1 MVSQQHLSQSSL
13 RSSRS
18 HRESGK
24 FLGSFLFLIVMVSA
38 VLAGV
43 AFFFGTI
50 VPVGA
55 VGVRKIAFGPG
66 QGLGTKSLA
75 PGLQWAIPGYSTIYQ
90 VPQTLRIIDFSNR
103 DEGSAS
109 PFDSL
114 DIPTIDGTTVDV
126 DAAVIYRFY
135 ARVGRDE
142 GIDHGGPSDLIQNV
156 GATDT
161 QWAKYI
167 SQVAENELKRAL
179 SALSTAEFYDP
190 LAREAR
196 VGIAEHEL
204 QNILAPLGV
213 QVQSVLLRRYRYR
226 EEIDQAIF
234 KKNLQELESAYNK
247 VGGEFAEAQR
257 DVNKVASEGDVRIKN
272 LERQGLGMVE
282 TIRSEGDLYRRE
294 KYAQGDLSVAE
305 ARATVDK
312 MRSDV
317 LSKVGADVYV
327 ALQLAQ
333 LLASL
338 KGGVVTNLDPY
349 DFDAWVKKLAGST
362 KSTVSENAEVPNAR

>member
-1 MVSQQHLSQSSL
+1 M
-13 RSSRS
+13 
-18 HRESGK
+18 
-24 FLGSFLFLIVMVSA
+24 MNA

-75 PGLQWAIPGYSTIYQ
+75 PGFQWAIPGYSTIYQ

-103 DEGSAS
+103 DEGTTS

-126 DAAVIYRFY
+126 DAAVLYRFY
-135 ARVGRDE
+135 PRAGRDE
-142 GIDHGGPSDLIQNV
+142 SLDHGGPSDLIQNV
-156 GATDT
+156 GATDI

-167 SQVAENELKRAL
+167 SQVVENELKRSL

-196 VGIAEHEL
+196 VGIAEREL
-204 QNILAPLGV
+204 QKTLAPLGV
-213 QVQSVLLRRYRYR
+213 QVQTLLLRRYRYR

-272 LERQGLGMVE
+272 LERQGLSMVE
-282 TIRSEGDLYRRE
+282 TIHSEGDLYRRE
-294 KYAQGDLSVAE
+294 KFAQADLLIAE

-349 DFDAWVKKLAGST
+349 DFDAWVKKLAGSAKGT
-362 KSTVSENAEVPNAR
+362 ASENAEVPNAR

>member
-1 MVSQQHLSQSSL
+1 MVYQKHISSSSR
-13 RSSRS
+13 RSSRLN
-18 HRESGK
+18 REGGK
-24 FLGSFLFLIVMVSA
+24 FLGSFLFLLIMMNA

-75 PGLQWAIPGYSTIYQ
+75 PGFQWAIPGYSTIYQ

-103 DEGSAS
+103 DEGTTS

-126 DAAVIYRFY
+126 DAAVLYRFY
-135 ARVGRDE
+135 PRAGRDE
-142 GIDHGGPSDLIQNV
+142 SLDHGGPSDLIQNV
-156 GATDT
+156 GATDI

-167 SQVAENELKRAL
+167 SQVVENELKRSL

-196 VGIAEHEL
+196 VGIAEREL
-204 QNILAPLGV
+204 QKTLAPLGV
-213 QVQSVLLRRYRYR
+213 QVQTLLLRRYRYR

-272 LERQGLGMVE
+272 LERQGLSMVE
-282 TIRSEGDLYRRE
+282 TIHSEGDLYRRE
-294 KYAQGDLSVAE
+294 KFAQADLLIAE

-362 KSTVSENAEVPNAR
+362 KGTVSENAEVPNAR

>member
-1 MVSQQHLSQSSL
+1 MVSK
-13 RSSRS
+13 RSSDPLIAIN
-18 HRESGK
+18 RESGR
-24 FLGSFLFLIVMVSA
+24 FIGSLLFLLLMVSG
-38 VLAGV
+38 VLAGI

-66 QGLGTKSLA
+66 QGLRPKSLS
-75 PGLQWAIPGYSTIYQ
+75 PGLQWAVPGYSTIYQ
-90 VPQTLRIIDFSNR
+90 VPQTLRVIDFSSR
-103 DEGSAS
+103 AEGSNS

-114 DIPTIDGTTVDV
+114 DIPTVDGTTVNV
-126 DAAVIYRFY
+126 DAAIIYRLY
-135 ARVGRDE
+135 ATAGRDE
-142 GIDHGGPSDLIQNV
+142 GLEHGGPSDLIQNV
-156 GATDT
+156 GATEI

-167 SQVAENELKRAL
+167 SQVTENELKRSL

-190 LAREAR
+190 SAREAR
-196 VGIAEHEL
+196 VAIAEREL
-204 QNILAPLGV
+204 RKLLAPLGV

-226 EEIDQAIF
+226 DEIDQAIF

-247 VGGEFAEAQR
+247 VAGEFAEAQR
-257 DVNKVASEGDVRIKN
+257 DVNAVASEGDVKIKN
-272 LERQGLGMVE
+272 LERQGLSMVE

-294 KYAQGDLSVAE
+294 KYAQGDLLVAE
-305 ARATVDK
+305 ARASVDK

-338 KGGVVTNLDPY
+338 KGGVITNIDPY
-349 DFDAWVKKLAGST
+349 DFDSWVKKLAGAVKPT
-362 KSTVSENAEVPNAR
+362 TSENSEGSNAR